1 MELASC
7 TRAFVTSTPCRRPI
21 ASISSQVSA
30 NPSSSPNN
38 FNPLFCC
45 AVERNPSSS
54 TRSTCSSIAGSSPS
68 LHISANPKSFSKR
81 HISVFYAVE
90 GNSTSSST
98 TADAELP
105 SSDKEQGADVAEIS
119 AEVEEQES
127 LGKALSQMRQER
139 VVSGEDNPSKTE
151 EFWRGVLEETRL
163 IEWPSLQKV
172 LGTTGVVTSIIVG
185 ASLVLLT
192 VNALLAQLSDAFFKN
207 APPA

>member
-1 MELASC
+1 M
-7 TRAFVTSTPCRRPI
+7 
-21 ASISSQVSA
+21 
-30 NPSSSPNN
+30 
-38 FNPLFCC
+38 
-45 AVERNPSSS
+45 
-54 TRSTCSSIAGSSPS
+54 
-68 LHISANPKSFSKR
+68 
-81 HISVFYAVE
+81 
-90 GNSTSSST
+90 
-98 TADAELP
+98 
-105 SSDKEQGADVAEIS
+105 EIS
-119 AEVEEQES
+119 AEAEEQES

-139 VVSGEDNPSKTE
+139 VVAGEDNPSKTE